1 MFYLVR
7 VEDQGGKII
16 SYFKAPN
23 STKAHAL
30 FESLQPGCTRKGDV
44 VKLLDEDFT
53 VLRSN
58 LGYIEEKKI
67 NNSLIW

>member
-7 VEDQGGKII
+7 VEDQAGKII

-53 VLRSN
+53 ILRSN
-58 LGYIEEKKI
+58 LGFIQDTKEK
-67 NNSLIW
+67 